1 MINDTE
7 SYIADRVA
15 FDLGI
20 RAGLQAAMNLVADR
34 LHFEDDRFKA
44 AHAEFDDETANDAI
58 VRRDFAADIFRHL
71 GEIDPNNLNGRYTKA
86 AIGAV
91 VSNHIEPE
99 FNPYSDLCFEAEEP
113 IRLCE
118 FCGDYEDVAFRLDPY
133 EADVHNDNTPH
144 WICGNC
150 EINHAGEI

>member
-15 FDLGI
+15 FDLGV

-34 LHFEDDRFKA
+34 LHCEDDRFKA
-44 AHAEFDDETANDAI
+44 AHAEFDDETAHDAL

-71 GEIDPNNLNGRYTKA
+71 GEIDPNNLNGRYPKA
-86 AIGAV
+86 PVGTV

-99 FNPYSDLCFEAEEP
+99 FNPYSDLSFEAEES

-118 FCGDYEDVAFRLDPY
+118 FCGDREDVEFKPDPY
-133 EADVHNDNTPH
+133 EADVNNDH
-144 WICGNC
+144 QLRWICGNC
-150 EINHAGEI
+150 ELYHAGEI